1 MDKQQ
6 PKKKLSVV
14 INQIN
19 SQQVEAEAHGQKI
32 TLSTVGDNPS
42 AGLTAPEIVLAALGT
57 CIVSNIKKGARGME
71 LQIDNIAITVDAEKR
86 TNPLGLNNVQY
97 VVTLYSSEPK
107 EKLQVLY
114 EKATTNGTATNA
126 LLEGLKPEGEL
137 KIKS

>member
-1 MDKQQ
+1 MNEQ
-6 PKKKLSVV
+6 PKKKLSVI

-19 SQQVEAEAHGQKI
+19 SQQVAAEAHGQKI

-42 AGLTAPEIVLAALGT
+42 AGLTAPEVVLAALGT
-57 CIVSNIKKGARGME
+57 CIVSNIKKGAREME
-71 LQIDNIAITVDAEKR
+71 LQIDDVAITVTAEKR

-107 EKLQVLY
+107 EKLQILY

-126 LLEGLKPEGEL
+126 LLEGLKPGGEL